1 MNVYKK
7 QSIQKLIVDQA
18 GSERLILN
26 DLILGRDGAE
36 ILAQLVPEYHTSL
49 MHLEIKGNNIDG
61 DGLEM
66 VFMALM
72 NCPKLVSIQVEWNNA
87 GSSPNGLMALL
98 YLIQNLRFL

>member
-18 GSERLILN
+18 GGERLILN

-49 MHLEIKGNNIDG
+49 LHLEIKGNNIDG

-98 YLIQNLRFL
+98 YLVQNLRFL